1 MSDSESEK
9 SVHYMSDEKLSEV
22 INDMEEN
29 PDDYMESEK
38 SEDIDEYIDRG
49 LDSDDD

>member
-1 MSDSESEK
+1 MSDSEGSI
-9 SVHYMSDEKLSEV
+9 HDMSDEELSALV
-22 INDMEEN
+22 SDMEEN

-38 SEDIDEYIDRG
+38 SDAIDEYIERG